1 MKIKYFLSGRFFA
14 DLTHFR
20 RFVDIWP
27 NDYPFP
33 EIVSDLKEI
42 KNNDIVF
49 TFGYLGCSVDL
60 ILKHDP
66 GKVFIFDN
74 SIFKSYGQK
83 NFRLLNGNLN
93 TIVKK
98 KKIKNTYLFDFYKSQ
113 ITKLI
118 DSLQTTKEDKS
129 DKNIEFDLPNTK
141 FDLQLP
147 WSVPLKNII
156 RAKDRSYI
164 NFFEENKLVFI
175 ENKLINLPKK
185 NNINFLSNSN
195 IPIFRE
201 FKNNIKRKYDIDKYI
216 VRCGKMIAPTST
228 LSIRGILLKKD
239 IYISKYNPLSRF
251 IIENPNYIEYS
262 KQKLINLL
270 SRYLC
275 ETSYDIRDLYE
286 YLEY

>member
-27 NDYPFP
+27 NEYPFP

-42 KNNDIVF
+42 KSNDIVF
-49 TFGYLGCSVDL
+49 TFGYLGCSVNL

-66 GKVFIFDN
+66 EKVFIFDN
-74 SIFKSYGQK
+74 SIFNSFGQK
-83 NFRLLNGNLN
+83 NFRLLSGDLK

-98 KKIKNTYLFDFYKSQ
+98 KQNNTLLFDFYKTQ
-113 ITKLI
+113 IKKLLNN
-118 DSLQTTKEDKS
+118 LQTTKDDRS
-129 DKNIEFDLPNTK
+129 CKNIETELPNNN

-156 RAKDRSYI
+156 RTKDRYYI
-164 NFFEENKLVFI
+164 DFFEKNKLNFI
-175 ENKLINLPKK
+175 KNKVINLPKN
-185 NNINFLSNSN
+185 NNINYLSNSN
-195 IPIFRE
+195 VPIFRG
-201 FKNNIKRKYDIDKYI
+201 FKNNIKRKYDIDQYI
-216 VRCGKMIAPTST
+216 VRCGTMIAPTST
-228 LSIRGILLKKD
+228 LSIRGILLKKE
-239 IYISKYNPLSRF
+239 IYISKYNPLSLF
-251 IIENPNYIEYS
+251 IINNPNYIEYS
-262 KQKLINLL
+262 KQKLINQL

-275 ETSYDIRDLYE
+275 EISYDIRDLYE